1 MMKKILIALAGMLAV
16 NANAFVLIGPTDPG
30 GIENTLAWGAPNQA
44 VGGANMVD
52 DMGTPKMIDEFY
64 RWNTPNLT
72 YGFDASFV
80 RFFGEQGIAAVNDAM
95 NVLNDF
101 FVPQDGSYEGV
112 SGMNLTKQGFGG
124 NFNSAWINGAARQEN
139 LIDLKSLTLGIMVNY
154 LGLGNPYRY
163 AFTATNAIIPNA
175 ALSGAIFSVA
185 LKNYDPRT
193 LIESDVINGVQFS
206 YRLIHDQPA
215 GSIADV
221 ATVSTMVMDL
231 EEFTADTSG
240 NAFSAVSAIPDAFY
254 GNTDIVWT
262 DVPSVFGFGVY
273 YDGMNAMGGMY
284 RPRHALTYDD
294 AGGLKYLYSTNTIA
308 MEYNPYTLIQPA
320 IFTPTSPSGR
330 LYLPP
335 TGSEAFNR
343 SMQVSPFPVRNSG
356 SLASSFASTHPL
368 SQFANPTAI
377 TNFMN
382 GTGFYGTNVGKMTW
396 AYRGGVDRLQF
407 DMLSYDSLL
416 NMNHMPTNYF
426 WWDTF
431 MTNAQIMTQ
440 VPSTARNTTPGASV
454 SLQANGAEFFRQR
467 LGRDVPAPDFLFT
480 ASNMP
485 PTVNGLPQAWS
496 RDPWN
501 PAAAPAAN
509 AAVPGLPTR
518 WNAMTMNIGA
528 NTPVGAS
535 GPGTLGFVSGIGGG
549 PGFNIAFNNSFAI
562 GGYEVVWNGE
572 VSVVGGLTT
581 PPVASQQWAYIKGP
595 GPDDYVKFP
604 DGSFTTVLQ
613 NSILPVTSAPIIDL
627 VSDNGGQSAISP
639 NSLSRTLE
647 TLTLEGK
654 HFRTATAIE
663 LVGVNSEVVQLI
675 YPVSQYVINDSLIE
689 IPVGVIGYDS
699 EGNNRQVRVWNT
711 IGPSSLSE
719 EKFSIETGPPSIS
732 STSHDGVIYN
742 RNEPLTING
751 VGFKSKQIGTNDGN
765 ATISHI
771 RLDDGIGN
779 GLYPTDGNGSGV
791 DVSARLN
798 ILSDSRAILL
808 GNTLPA
814 STDGYE
820 RVIRVS
826 RGNTHTLSAN
836 RIAENGSAIS
846 FSAVTTEPTVTALDW
861 VDLGNN
867 VETDINASNPLRRD
881 EAIFIRGTG
890 LNTVTS
896 IELVQ
901 ENGLSYPT
909 PLIAFQ
915 EPSNLEEN
923 GTLIRL
929 SKYSFANSDADGH
942 GVVRAKLRV
951 INPFGEAIY
960 SSAFNVNVQ
969 PNDGTQAANELVV
982 LGGLP
987 QPAVAFNIN
996 GKIWNR
1002 DADTGE
1008 DLSFV
1013 GTGLRAIERIYIE
1026 NANGTALG
1034 TQPLIT
1040 LDPKGTPGVTVTD
1053 SLIQIDTSVAQ
1064 FADANYSDALA
1075 KTQFMRFRLESA
1087 RNSVNTG
1094 GGVTER
1100 FLVGRPP
1107 KVSSLALSGGG
1118 NHWRRDDGNATL
1130 TGTGLKLVD
1139 SVEVVDK
1146 NGLTILANTGVLLPN
1161 ANVTTTSDTSL
1172 EINGTAFSITPGYL
1186 DTVTALNRRVRVT
1199 TPWGTVLTDDNAS
1212 GAFTMSATPTFPTTT
1227 ALTFAGNGSGFN
1239 GVDTY
1244 DINATTGTAPDN
1256 LLPLVINGQNFL
1268 GVKTIRFEDNGSN
1281 TYYTVNVNPASP
1293 PSGFT
1298 FSADGTQIIIS
1309 GKVIYDNNASWAQDG
1324 NNSGLGERRIK
1335 LTSVADQNATTS
1347 SIKTDPTWNDNN

>member
-1 MMKKILIALAGMLAV
+1 MMKKILIALAGILAA
-16 NANAFVLIGPTDPG
+16 NANAFVLVGPTDAG
-30 GIENTLAWGAPNQA
+30 LVENTLAWGAPNQT
-44 VGGANMVD
+44 VISANLVD
-52 DMGTPKMIDEFY
+52 DMGTPKRIDEFY
-64 RWNTPNLT
+64 RWNCPNLT

-80 RFFGEQGIAAVNDAM
+80 QFFGEQGIAAVNDAM

-101 FVPQDGSYEGV
+101 FNPQDGSYEGV
-112 SGMNLTKQGFGG
+112 SAMNLTKQGFGG
-124 NFNSAWINGAARQEN
+124 NFNTAWVNGAARQEN
-139 LIDLKSLTLGIMVNY
+139 LIDVKSLTLGMMVNY

-185 LKNYDPRT
+185 LKNYDPRALT
-193 LIESDVINGVQFS
+193 ESDMINGVQFS
-206 YRLIHDQPA
+206 YRLIHDQPP
-215 GSIADV
+215 GSVADA
-221 ATVSTMVMDL
+221 ATVGAMVMDL

-240 NAFSAVSAIPDAFY
+240 NAFSAVSAITDAFY
-254 GNTDIVWT
+254 GNSDIVWT

-308 MEYNPYTLIQPA
+308 MEYNPYTLVQPA
-320 IFTPTSPSGR
+320 IFTGATGNR
-330 LYLPP
+330 HLPP

-343 SMQVSPFPVRNSG
+343 SLTNLSPFPVRNAG
-356 SLASSFASTHPL
+356 LLASSFASTHPL
-368 SQFANPTAI
+368 NQFANPTAI

-382 GTGFYGTNVGKMTW
+382 GSGFFGTNVGKMTW
-396 AYRGGVDRLQF
+396 AYRGGVDQLQF
-407 DMLSYDSLL
+407 EMLSYDSLL
-416 NMNHMPTNYF
+416 AMNHFPTNYI
-426 WWDTF
+426 WSDTF

-440 VPSTARNTTPGASV
+440 IPSTAMNTTPGASV
-454 SLQANGAEFFRQR
+454 SLQAAGAQFFTQT

-480 ASNMP
+480 AATLA
-485 PTVNGLPQAWS
+485 PTTNGLPQAWQ
-496 RDPWN
+496 RDPWTDLAAASPAAAVAAN
-501 PAAAPAAN
+501 PAA
-509 AAVPGLPTR
+509 R
-518 WNAMTMNIGA
+518 WNGSSMNITA
-528 NTPVGAS
+528 NTPVGAA
-535 GPGTLGFVSGIGGG
+535 GPGTLGSTPQVGS
-549 PGFNIAFNNSFAI
+549 PGFNVTFNNAFAL

-572 VSVVGGLTT
+572 TSVVGDLTS
-581 PPVASQQWAYIKGP
+581 PPVAAQQWAYIKGP
-595 GPDDYVKFP
+595 GPADYVKFP

-627 VSDNGGQSAISP
+627 VSDNGGLSAISP
-639 NSLSRTLE
+639 NSLTRTLE
-647 TLTLEGK
+647 ALTLEGK

-699 EGNNRQVRVWNT
+699 EGSNRRVRVWNT
-711 IGPSSLSE
+711 VGPSPLSE
-719 EKFSIETGPPSIS
+719 EQFSIETGPPAIS

-742 RNEPLTING
+742 RTEPLTING

-765 ATISHI
+765 ITITHV
-771 RLDDGIGN
+771 RLDDELGN
-779 GLYPTDGNGSGV
+779 GLYPTDGNGSGA
-791 DVSARLN
+791 DVSVRFN
-798 ILSDSRAILL
+798 VLSDSRAILL
-808 GNTLPA
+808 GNTFP
-814 STDGYE
+814 STADGYN

-826 RGNTHTLSAN
+826 RGNTHTISAN
-836 RIAENGSAIS
+836 RESDLGVVSFAAIT
-846 FSAVTTEPTVTALDW
+846 VEPTVTSVDW
-861 VDLGNN
+861 VDLGSNS
-867 VETDINASNPLRRD
+867 ETDINATNPLRRD

-929 SKYSFANSDADGH
+929 SKYSFASSAADGH
-942 GVVRAKLRV
+942 GTIRSKLRV
-951 INPFGEAIY
+951 INPFGETIY
-960 SSAFNVNVQ
+960 SPAFNVNIQ
-969 PNDGTQAANELVV
+969 PNDGTQAANNLVV
-982 LGGLP
+982 LGGMP
-987 QPAVAFNIN
+987 QPAAAFNIN

-1013 GTGLRAIERIYIE
+1013 GTGLKAIQRIYIE

-1034 TQPLIT
+1034 TQPLLT

-1053 SLIQIDTSVAQ
+1053 SLIQIDTSVTQ

-1087 RNSVNTG
+1087 RDSVNTG

-1107 KVSSLALSGGG
+1107 KITSMALSGGG

-1161 ANVTTTSDTSL
+1161 NNVTTTSNTSL

-1212 GAFTMSATPTFPTTT
+1212 GAFTLSATPTFPTTT

-1268 GVKTIRFEDNGSN
+1268 GVKTIYFEDNASN
-1281 TYYTVNVNPASP
+1281 LSFKVSDINPAVP
-1293 PSGFT
+1293 PSGIT
-1298 FSADGTQIIIS
+1298 FAADGSQIIIS
-1309 GKVIYDNNASWAQDG
+1309 GKVIYDRNSSWADV
-1324 NNSGLGERRIK
+1324 NATNSRRIV
-1335 LTSVADQNATTS
+1335 LESVADQNATSQVIT
-1347 SIKTDPTWNDNN
+1347 TNPAWNDNN

>member
-1 MMKKILIALAGMLAV
+1 M
-16 NANAFVLIGPTDPG
+16 T
-30 GIENTLAWGAPNQA
+30 
-44 VGGANMVD
+44 D
-52 DMGTPKMIDEFY
+52 DMGTPKRIDEFY

-72 YGFDASFV
+72 YGFDQSFI

-101 FVPQDGSYEGV
+101 FVPQDGSYDGV

-124 NFNSAWINGAARQEN
+124 NFNSAWVNGSARQEN

-163 AFTATNAIIPNA
+163 AFTATNAIIPNG

-193 LIESDVINGVQFS
+193 LIETDVINGVQFS

-215 GSIADV
+215 GSVADTS
-221 ATVSTMVMDL
+221 TVGNMVMDL

-284 RPRHALTYDD
+284 RPRHGLTYDD

-308 MEYNPYTLIQPA
+308 MEYNPYTLVQPA

-343 SMQVSPFPVRNSG
+343 SMQVSPFPVRNG
-356 SLASSFASTHPL
+356 GPLASSFASTHPL
-368 SQFANPTAI
+368 SQFGQTVSSTQNTNILNSI
-377 TNFMN
+377 TNHMN
-382 GTGFYGTNVGKMTW
+382 GFGFYGTNVGKMTW

-431 MTNAQIMTQ
+431 MTNALIMSQI
-440 VPSTARNTTPGASV
+440 PSTAQNTTPGASV
-454 SLQANGAEFFRQR
+454 SLQANGAQFFRQR

-480 ASNMP
+480 ASTMP
-485 PTVNGLPQAWS
+485 STTNGLPQAWT
-496 RDPWN
+496 RDSWSPGPAPTAGN
-501 PAAAPAAN
+501 PAPPAPGD
-509 AAVPGLPTR
+509 AVPGVPTR
-518 WNAMTMNIGA
+518 WNAMARNIRVS
-528 NTPVGAS
+528 NPVGAS
-535 GPGTLGFVSGIGGG
+535 GPGTLGFVSGTGLG
-549 PGFNIAFNNSFAI
+549 PGFRIAFNDSFAI

-604 DGSFTTVLQ
+604 DGSFSTVLQ
-613 NSILPVTSAPIIDL
+613 NSILPVTSAPIIEL

-639 NSLSRTLE
+639 NSLTRTLE

-699 EGNNRQVRVWNT
+699 EGSNRQVRVWNT
-711 IGPSSLSE
+711 IGPSPLSE
-719 EKFSIETGPPSIS
+719 EKFNIETGPSSIS
-732 STSHDGVIYN
+732 STSHDGVVFN

-771 RLDDGIGN
+771 RVDDGLGN

-791 DVSARLN
+791 NVSARLDV
-798 ILSDSRAILL
+798 LSDSRAILL

-814 STDGYE
+814 STDGYV

-836 RIAENGSAIS
+836 RVTDTGSPIA
-846 FSAVTTEPTVTALDW
+846 FTAVTTEPTVTALDW
-861 VDLGNN
+861 VNLGNN
-867 VETDINASNPLRRD
+867 AETDINATSSLRRD

-909 PLIAFQ
+909 PLVAFQ

-942 GVVRAKLRV
+942 GAVRSKLRV

-960 SSAFNVNVQ
+960 SPAFNVNIQ

-982 LGGLP
+982 LGGMP
-987 QPAVAFNIN
+987 QPAAAFNIN

-1013 GTGLRAIERIYIE
+1013 GTGLKAIERIYIE

-1034 TQPLIT
+1034 TEPLIT

-1053 SLIQIDTSVAQ
+1053 SLIQIDSSVAQ

-1075 KTQFMRFRLESA
+1075 KTQFMRFRLDSA

-1118 NHWRRDDGNATL
+1118 NHWRRDVQASAATL

-1139 SVEVVDK
+1139 SVEIVDK

-1161 ANVTTTSDTSL
+1161 SNVTTTSDTSL
-1172 EINGTAFSITPGYL
+1172 EINGTAFSVTPGYL
-1186 DTVTALNRRVRVT
+1186 DTVTALNRRVRLT

-1212 GAFTMSATPTFPTTT
+1212 GAFTLSATPTFPTTT

-1268 GVKTIRFEDNGSN
+1268 GVKTIYFEDNASN
-1281 TYYTVNVNPASP
+1281 LSFKVSDINPAVP
-1293 PSGFT
+1293 PSGIT
-1298 FSADGTQIIIS
+1298 FAADGSQIVIS
-1309 GKVIYDNNASWAQDG
+1309 GKVIYDRNSSWADV
-1324 NNSGLGERRIK
+1324 NATNSRRIV
-1335 LTSVADQNATTS
+1335 LESVADQNATSQVIT
-1347 SIKTDPTWNDNN
+1347 TNPAWNDNN

>member
-1 MMKKILIALAGMLAV
+1 MMKKTFLILLGLMASHAD
-16 NANAFVLIGPTDPG
+16 AFVLVGPTDAG
-30 GIENTLAWGAPNQA
+30 ALENTLGWGAPNQA
-44 VGGANMVD
+44 VFSANLVD
-52 DMGTPKMIDEFY
+52 DMGTPKRIDEFY

-80 RFFGEQGIAAVNDAM
+80 QFFGEQGITAVTDAM
-95 NVLNDF
+95 NVLNDYF
-101 FVPQDGSYEGV
+101 RPQDGSYVGV
-112 SGMNLTKQGFGG
+112 SDMNLTKQGFGG
-124 NFNSAWINGAARQEN
+124 NYNTAWVNGSARQEN
-139 LIDLKSLTLGIMVNY
+139 LIDIKSLTLGIMVNY

-193 LIESDVINGVQFS
+193 LVETDMINGVQFS
-206 YRLIHDQPA
+206 YRLIHDQPP
-215 GSIADV
+215 GSVADA
-221 ATVSTMVMDL
+221 ATVGAMTMDL

-240 NAFSAVSAIPDAFY
+240 NAFSAVSAITDAFY
-254 GNTDIVWT
+254 GNSDIVWT

-273 YDGMNAMGGMY
+273 YDGINAMGGMY

-308 MEYNPYTLIQPA
+308 MEYNPYTLVQPA
-320 IFTPTSPSGR
+320 IFTGATGNR
-330 LYLPP
+330 HLPQ

-343 SMQVSPFPVRNSG
+343 SLNNLSPFPVRNAG
-356 SLASSFASTHPL
+356 LLASSFASTHPL
-368 SQFANPTAI
+368 TQFANPTAI

-382 GTGFYGTNVGKMTW
+382 GSGFFGTNVGKMAW
-396 AYRGGVDRLQF
+396 AYRGGVDQLQF

-416 NMNHMPTNYF
+416 AMNHMPTNYI
-426 WWDTF
+426 WSDTF
-431 MTNAQIMTQ
+431 MTNAQIQTQ
-440 VPSTARNTTPGASV
+440 IRSTAMNTTPGASV
-454 SLQANGAEFFRQR
+454 ALQAAGAQFFTQT

-480 ASNMP
+480 AATLA
-485 PTVNGLPQAWS
+485 PTTNGLPQAWQ
-496 RDPWN
+496 RDPWTDLAAASPQAAVTAN
-501 PAAAPAAN
+501 PAA
-509 AAVPGLPTR
+509 R
-518 WNAMTMNIGA
+518 WNGSSMNITA
-528 NTPVGAS
+528 NTPVGAA
-535 GPGTLGFVSGIGGG
+535 GPGTLGSMPAFGS
-549 PGFNIAFNNSFAI
+549 PGFNVTFNNAFAL

-572 VSVVGGLTT
+572 TSVVGDLAS
-581 PPVASQQWAYIKGP
+581 PPVAAQQWAYIKGP

-604 DGSFTTVLQ
+604 DGSFTTILQ

-627 VSDNGGQSAISP
+627 VSDNGGLSAISP
-639 NSLSRTLE
+639 NSLTRTQE
-647 TLTLEGK
+647 ALTLEGK

-663 LVGVNSEVVQLI
+663 LVGPNSEVVQLI

-699 EGNNRQVRVWNT
+699 EGTARQVRVWNT

-742 RNEPLTING
+742 RDEPLTING
-751 VGFKSKQIGTNDGN
+751 VGFKSKQIGANDGN
-765 ATISHI
+765 ATITHV
-771 RLDDGIGN
+771 RLDDVLGN
-779 GLYPTDGNGSGV
+779 GLYPTDGNGSGA

-798 ILSDSRAILL
+798 VLSDSRAILL
-808 GNTLPA
+808 GNTFPSSA
-814 STDGYE
+814 DGYE
-820 RVIRVS
+820 RVIRLS
-826 RGNTHTLSAN
+826 RGNTFTITAN
-836 RIAENGSAIS
+836 RESNVGVVSFAAI
-846 FSAVTTEPTVTALDW
+846 TTEPTVTSVDW
-861 VDLGNN
+861 VNLGSNA
-867 VETDINASNPLRRD
+867 ETDINAASALRRD

-929 SKYSFANSDADGH
+929 SKFSFASSDADGH
-942 GVVRAKLRV
+942 GTIRSKLRV

-960 SSAFNVNVQ
+960 TPAFNVNVQ

-982 LGGLP
+982 LGGMP
-987 QPAVAFNIN
+987 QPAAAFNIN
-996 GKIWNR
+996 GKLWNR

-1013 GTGLRAIERIYIE
+1013 GTGLKAIERIYIE
-1026 NANGTALG
+1026 NANGTALS

-1053 SLIQIDTSVAQ
+1053 SLIQIDSSVAQ
-1064 FADANYSDALA
+1064 FADANYSDALT

-1087 RNSVNTG
+1087 RNSVNSG

-1107 KVSSLALSGGG
+1107 KVTSLALTGGG

-1130 TGTGLKLVD
+1130 TGTSLKLVD
-1139 SVEVVDK
+1139 SVEIVDK

-1172 EINGTAFSITPGYL
+1172 EINGTAFSITPGVL

-1199 TPWGTVLTDDNAS
+1199 TPWGVVLSDDNAS
-1212 GAFTMSATPTFPTTT
+1212 GAFTVSATPTFPTTT

-1281 TYYTVNVNPASP
+1281 TYYSINVNPASP
-1293 PSGFT
+1293 PAGFT
-1298 FSADGTQIIIS
+1298 FAADGTQIIIS

-1335 LTSVADQNATTS
+1335 LTSVADQNATTL